1 MMKGDSPVK
10 PHPVSGWIHRPEGIG
25 VLGLLL
31 ALLTMLAGCDRPSAP
46 MPIRIG
52 LAMQPSAVLMIL
64 AREQGYF
71 EQEGL
76 APAYTTYPGG
86 KRALNDG
93 LFADQADITSTAD
106 LPAAEVLREGK
117 DLVIAATLQSA
128 RSINSIVARRDSG
141 ISRIADL
148 AGKRV
153 GTQQI
158 SAVHFFLDRTLQA
171 NGVESAQV
179 VHAYYPAEQLV
190 SALADGKI
198 DALSMRE
205 PYVSQA
211 LAQLGANGVA
221 FEAPW
226 VYPQFEV
233 LVARRGYAQS
243 HAEEMKRVLRALLRA
258 ERFLVAQPREAA
270 AILARSMTLTPA
282 AAERVLA
289 QTINRVSLSQA
300 LLPMLE
306 TQLRWLETQSPATAS
321 VTGNL
326 LDALHIGS
334 LQAVDSLRMDIA
346 GLSQHE
352 HPR

>member
-1 MMKGDSPVK
+1 MKLRPD
-10 PHPVSGWIHRPEGIG
+10 SGWLRRPAGIA
-25 VLGLLL
+25 VLGIILT
-31 ALLTMLAGCDRPSAP
+31 LLTMLPGCERPSAP
-46 MPIRIG
+46 LPIRIG
-52 LAMQPSAVLMIL
+52 LAMQPGAVLMIL
-64 AREQGYF
+64 AREQAYF

-76 APAYTTYPGG
+76 APAYTTYPSG
-86 KRALNDG
+86 KRALNEG
-93 LFADQADITSTAD
+93 LFADQADITSASD
-106 LPAAEVLREGK
+106 LPAAEMLREGK
-117 DLVIAATLQSA
+117 DLVILSALQSA

-141 ISRIADL
+141 IARIADL
-148 AGKRV
+148 TGKRV

-171 NGVESAQV
+171 NGVESARV
-179 VHAYYPAEQLV
+179 FHAFYPAEQLV
-190 SALADGKI
+190 PALAGGKI
-198 DALSMRE
+198 DAISMRE

-233 LVARRGYAQS
+233 LVARRGYAET

-270 AILARSMTLTPA
+270 AVLARSMKLPPE
-282 AAERVLA
+282 AAERLFA

-300 LLPMLE
+300 LLSMLE
-306 TQLRWLETQSPATAS
+306 TQLRWLETRSPVTARL
-321 VTGNL
+321 TGNL
-326 LDALHIGS
+326 LDALHLGS
-334 LQAVDSLRMDIA
+334 LQAVDSLRIDIA

-352 HPR
+352 HP

>member
-1 MMKGDSPVK
+1 MKPRL
-10 PHPVSGWIHRPEGIG
+10 VSGWMRRPAGIAA
-25 VLGLLL
+25 LGILL
-31 ALLTMLAGCDRPSAP
+31 ALLTMLAGCERPSAP
-46 MPIRIG
+46 LPIRIG
-52 LAMQPSAVLMIL
+52 LGMQPGAVLMIL
-64 AREQGYF
+64 AREQAYF

-76 APAYTTYPGG
+76 APAYTTYPSG
-86 KRALNDG
+86 KRALNEG
-93 LFADQADITSTAD
+93 LFADQADITSASD
-106 LPAAEVLREGK
+106 LPAAEMLREGK
-117 DLVIAATLQSA
+117 DLVILSALQSA

-141 ISRIADL
+141 IARIADL
-148 AGKRV
+148 TGKRV

-171 NGVESAQV
+171 NGVESARV
-179 VHAYYPAEQLV
+179 FHAFYPAEQLV
-190 SALADGKI
+190 PALAGGKI
-198 DALSMRE
+198 DAISMRE

-233 LVARRGYAQS
+233 LVARRGYAET

-270 AILARSMTLTPA
+270 AVLARSMKLSPE

-306 TQLRWLETQSPATAS
+306 TQLRWLETRSPVTARL
-321 VTGNL
+321 TGNL
-326 LDALHIGS
+326 LDALHLGS
-334 LQAVDSLRMDIA
+334 LQAVDSLRIDIA

-352 HPR
+352 HP

>member
-1 MMKGDSPVK
+1 MKGDDPMK
-10 PHPVSGWIHRPEGIG
+10 LRLDSGRLRRPAGIA
-25 VLGLLL
+25 VLGILL
-31 ALLTMLAGCDRPSAP
+31 ALLTMLPGCERPSAP
-46 MPIRIG
+46 LPIRIG
-52 LAMQPSAVLMIL
+52 LAMQPGAVLMIL
-64 AREQGYF
+64 AREQAYF

-76 APAYTTYPGG
+76 APAYTTYPSG
-86 KRALNDG
+86 KRALNEG
-93 LFADQADITSTAD
+93 LFADQADITSASD
-106 LPAAEVLREGK
+106 LPAAEMLREGK
-117 DLVIAATLQSA
+117 DLVILSALQSA

-141 ISRIADL
+141 IARIADL
-148 AGKRV
+148 TGKRV

-171 NGVESAQV
+171 NGVESARV
-179 VHAYYPAEQLV
+179 FHAFYPAEQLV
-190 SALADGKI
+190 PALAGGKI
-198 DALSMRE
+198 DAISMRE

-233 LVARRGYAQS
+233 LVARRGYAET

-270 AILARSMTLTPA
+270 AVLARSMKLSPE

-306 TQLRWLETQSPATAS
+306 KQLRWLETRSPVTARL
-321 VTGNL
+321 TGNL
-326 LDALHIGS
+326 LDALHLGS
-334 LQAVDSLRMDIA
+334 LQAVDSLRIDIA

-352 HPR
+352 HP